1 MTTRQRLTV
10 QAGAL
15 PNPIAVA
22 RTVAGPSGPDCVE
35 DPVISRVQGIR
46 TALGITAT
54 AWLLL
59 SYPLSEGRQ
68 SFVLGKLAEL
78 LIGCAIVVAT
88 GALGV
93 TVCILMARP
102 PLRRV
107 YLRRLPGPLMALAA
121 PLLGA
126 GAVWLMVA
134 ALSGDIVS
142 PSDLGAHDITFGLFG
157 TFLGTVF
164 TGLLVFLLF
173 AAAAVVCAVV
183 LVAAAL
189 FTLTAAVIAL
199 NSCFRMGDV
208 HELLPALLS
217 PLLVWSLFGFQLFD
231 GPDVA
236 APPLVLYTFMLGGPL
251 SVSALSL
258 WEIRRLRTRHGLTLG
273 SLFGR

>member
-1 MTTRQRLTV
+1 MSTRQRV
-10 QAGAL
+10 AAQAAAF
-15 PNPIAVA
+15 PNPISAA
-22 RTVAGPSGPDCVE
+22 RTMAGLSHPDRIE
-35 DPVISRVQGIR
+35 DPVISWVQGIR
-46 TALGITAT
+46 TALGMTASV
-54 AWLLL
+54 WLLL
-59 SYPLSEGRQ
+59 SYPLSGGRQ

-88 GALGV
+88 GVLAV

-102 PLRRV
+102 PLRRAYV
-107 YLRRLPGPLMALAA
+107 GRLAGPLTALAA
-121 PLLGA
+121 PALGA

-157 TFLGTVF
+157 TFLGTMI

-173 AAAAVVCAVV
+173 AAAAVVCALV

-189 FTLTAAVIAL
+189 FTLAAAVYGL
-199 NSCFRMGDV
+199 NGCFRMGDV

-251 SVSALSL
+251 SVTALSL